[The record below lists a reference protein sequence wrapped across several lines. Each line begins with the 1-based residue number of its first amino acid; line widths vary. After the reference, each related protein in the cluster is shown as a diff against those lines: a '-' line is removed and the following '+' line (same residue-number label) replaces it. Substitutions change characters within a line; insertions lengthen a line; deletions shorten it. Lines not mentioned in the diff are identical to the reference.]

1 MKYLPSQKSI
11 SNPKFKKMKILIV
24 GNMGYVGPGTVDQLR
39 KTYPDAELIGF
50 DIGYFANHLTN
61 TEILPEVRL
70 NSQII
75 GDVRQFPVEI
85 LEGVDAVVYLAA
97 ISNDP
102 MGAVYE
108 EVTLDVN
115 FRSAVRIAGYAR
127 SAGVKSF
134 VYASSCSIYGA
145 ADDYA
150 KTENDKLAPLT
161 AYARSKVEAETGL
174 AKLATQDFIVTCLR
188 FATACGMSSRLR
200 LDLVL
205 NDFVAG
211 AIISKEINILSD
223 GTPWR
228 PLINVLDMALA
239 LEWGVGRKASNGG
252 EYLVVNTGTSS
263 WNYQVAHLAKAVSLV
278 VSGCRVTIKTDAPP
292 DKRSYKVNFDLY
304 KKLAP
309 NHQPKHDL
317 NATIKEL
324 YESISNMK
332 LTNSNFRDSNFMR
345 LKILAS
351 LREKGYLNENLS
363 WTWVETAA
371 STEDAVFSRKSVVKL

>member
-1 MKYLPSQKSI
+1 
-11 SNPKFKKMKILIV
+11 MKILII
-24 GNMGYVGPGTVDQLR
+24 GNMGYVGPGTVEQLR
-39 KTYPDAELIGF
+39 GTYPDAELIGF
-50 DIGYFANHLTN
+50 DIGYFANHLTH
-61 TEILPEVRL
+61 TRILPEVRL
-70 NSQII
+70 NRQII
-75 GDVRQFPVEI
+75 GDVRQFPAEI
-85 LEGVDAVVYLAA
+85 LEGIDAVVYLAA

-108 EVTLDVN
+108 EVTMDVN
-115 FRSAVRIAGYAR
+115 YRSAVRIAGLAR
-127 SAGVKSF
+127 AAGVKSF

-150 KTENDKLAPLT
+150 KTETDALSPLT
-161 AYARSKVEAETGL
+161 AYAKSKVAAEIGL
-174 AKLATQDFIVTCLR
+174 AKLASKDFTVTCLR
-188 FATACGMSSRLR
+188 FATACGMSNRLR

-211 AIISKEINILSD
+211 AIVSKEINILSD

-263 WNYQVAHLAKAVSLV
+263 WNYQVKELAQAVKSV
-278 VSGCRVTIKTDAPP
+278 VPGCKVTIRTDAPP

-309 NHQPKHDL
+309 NHQPKRDL
-317 NATIKEL
+317 GVTIEEL
-324 YESISNMK
+324 YNSIRGMRLSD
-332 LTNSNFRDSNFMR
+332 TNFRDSNFMR

-351 LREKGYLNENLS
+351 LREQGLLNENLS
-363 WTWVETAA
+363 WSWM
-371 STEDAVFSRKSVVKL
+371 KSVTKPATTNFAREIA

>member
-1 MKYLPSQKSI
+1 MNFWRFKKLFI
-11 SNPKFKKMKILIV
+11 NPNKKKMKILVV
-24 GNMGYVGPGTVDQLR
+24 GNMGYVGPVTVAQLR
-39 KTYPDAELIGF
+39 ATYPHAEIIGF

-61 TEILPEVRL
+61 TDYLPEAKL
-70 NSQII
+70 NKQII
-75 GDVRQFPVEI
+75 GDVRNFPPEV
-85 LEGVDAVVYLAA
+85 LEGVHAVVYLAA

-115 FRSAVRIAGYAR
+115 YRSAVRIAGLAR
-127 SAGVKSF
+127 AAGVKSF

-150 KTENDKLAPLT
+150 KTESDDLAPLT
-161 AYARSKVEAETGL
+161 AYARSKVAAEKGL
-174 AKLATQDFIVTCLR
+174 AKLASKGFTITCLR
-188 FATACGMSSRLR
+188 FATACGMSPRLR

-211 AIISKEINILSD
+211 GIISNEINILSD
-223 GTPWR
+223 GSPWR
-228 PLINVLDMALA
+228 PLINVNDMALA
-239 LEWGVGRKASNGG
+239 LEWGVSRQASNGG

-263 WNYQVAHLAKAVSLV
+263 WNYQVKDLAKAVSEIV
-278 VSGCRVTIKTDAPP
+278 PGCRVTIKTDAPP
-292 DKRSYKVNFDLY
+292 DKRSYKVNFDLF

-317 NATIKEL
+317 YATIKEL
-324 YESISNMK
+324 YESISDMK
-332 LTNSNFRDSNFMR
+332 LTDGNFRNSTFMR

-351 LREKGYLNENLS
+351 LREKGHLNENL
-363 WTWVETAA
+363 TWKWMEPVV
-371 STEDAVFSRKSVVKL
+371 SSPNSVLANEPVV

>member
-1 MKYLPSQKSI
+1 
-11 SNPKFKKMKILIV
+11 MKILII
-24 GNMGYVGPGTVDQLR
+24 GNMGYVGPGTVKQLR
-39 KTYPDAELIGF
+39 ETYPDAELIGF
-50 DIGYFANHLTN
+50 DIGYFSNHLTHVKV
-61 TEILPEVRL
+61 LPEVRL

-75 GDVRQFPVEI
+75 GDVRQFPAGI
-85 LEGVDAVVYLAA
+85 LEGVDAIVYLAA

-108 EVTLDVN
+108 EVTMDVN
-115 FRSAVRIAGYAR
+115 YRSAVRIAGLAR
-127 SAGVKSF
+127 AAGVKSF

-145 ADDYA
+145 ADDYPKRETDA
-150 KTENDKLAPLT
+150 LSPLT
-161 AYARSKVEAETGL
+161 AYAKSKVAAEIGL
-174 AKLATQDFIVTCLR
+174 AKLASKDFTVTCLR
-188 FATACGMSSRLR
+188 FATACGMSDRLR

-211 AIISKEINILSD
+211 AIVSKEINILSD

-228 PLINVLDMALA
+228 PLINVMDMALA

-252 EYLVVNTGTSS
+252 EYLAVNTGTSS
-263 WNYQVAHLAKAVSLV
+263 WNYQVKDLAKAVSSIV
-278 VSGCRVTIKTDAPP
+278 PECKVTIKTDAPP

-317 NATIKEL
+317 YATIKEL
-324 YESISNMK
+324 YESIKAMRLSD
-332 LTNSNFRDSNFMR
+332 TNFRDSNFMR

-351 LREKGYLNENLS
+351 LREQGLVNDNLS
-363 WTWVETAA
+363 WKW
-371 STEDAVFSRKSVVKL
+371 TEDATSTANAKLAREIA